1 MAAILSS
8 VSTVATTVF
17 TLVGNVAETIAG
29 NPLLTLFAIAVPV
42 ISFGA
47 GMLIRLIHRV

>member
-1 MAAILSS
+1 MSTILAS
-8 VSTVATTVF
+8 VSTVSTTVF

-29 NPLLTLFAIAVPV
+29 NPLLTLTAIALPV

-47 GMLIRLIHRV
+47 GMLIRLIRRA